1 MGIATGIL
9 KEGVSP
15 SGSAVLELAK
25 LVSDAGAG
33 GQVLMCRD
41 TFKAVKELAGELGSI
56 NGEGICKETSTS
68 SSCLPWM
75 RCEWMHARRT
85 LDG

>member
-1 MGIATGIL
+1 MGVATGIL

-33 GQVLMCRD
+33 GQILMCSE
-41 TFKAVKELAGELGSI
+41 TFKAVKELAGVLGSI
-56 NGEGICKETSTS
+56 NDEGVTEAALSSS
-68 SSCLPWM
+68 SSCFPWVK
-75 RCEWMHARRT
+75 
-85 LDG
+85 